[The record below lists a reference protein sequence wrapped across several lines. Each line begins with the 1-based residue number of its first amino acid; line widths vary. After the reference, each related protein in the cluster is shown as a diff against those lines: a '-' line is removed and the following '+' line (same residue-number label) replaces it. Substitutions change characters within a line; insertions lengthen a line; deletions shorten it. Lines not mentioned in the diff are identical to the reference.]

1 MGKRTTE
8 ADECE
13 NIHTPYR
20 KLDQTLYLLIKDV
33 NSSEMQLPHGV
44 VQEGE
49 TLRQVSVKI

>member
-13 NIHTPYR
+13 NMHTPYR